1 MKQYVIDELR
11 MNDYEKIKA
20 YMDMNFGSSGIEGLY
35 QIPLAH
41 DILSDVQKEHT
52 TCQPFYFAVEL
63 EPSRIACELL
73 VRTNQRVRC
82 DCITYSDEKQR
93 NWFIRLLDDM
103 FEKLE
108 IKT

>member
-20 YMDMNFGSSGIEGLY
+20 YMDMNFGSSGIAGLY
-35 QIPLAH
+35 QIPLDL
-41 DILSDVQKEHT
+41 DILNDVQKEHKD
-52 TCQPFYFAVEL
+52 CQPFYFAVEL
-63 EPSRIACELL
+63 EASRIACELL
-73 VRTNQRVRC
+73 VRTNHRVRC
-82 DCITYSDEKQR
+82 DCIAYSDEKQR
-93 NWFIRLLDDM
+93 NWFIRLLDDI